1 MRSAARKRVVCEEA
15 GFTLTEILVTTMIM
29 IIVLFALYSIFD
41 MGLRVYSFGN
51 DKVDATEKARLG
63 MEKMER
69 EIRAAFPVDGFNGQQ
84 HVFFPSGSPD
94 PANSAPT
101 LPPAEAGLAANQRST
116 ITFGN
121 DLPSAAGAP
130 PNRMIDPEEAITYEL
145 RMWDDDDNDDII
157 DVGELV
163 ACPNVGT
170 EGVCVVVR
178 REGSAGTFEPMVESV
193 VPDGLTFEYLRN
205 NMAPVTFADGTDIGV
220 VRITLEVNVD
230 GREQT
235 LTTDVDLRNRGG

>member
-15 GFTLTEILVTTMIM
+15 GFTLTEVLVTTMIM

-51 DKVDATEKARLG
+51 DKVEATEKARLG

-69 EIRAAFPVDGFNGQQ
+69 EIRAAYPVDRVNGQD
-84 HVFFPSGSPD
+84 HVFFNSGTPLV
-94 PANSAPT
+94 AA
-101 LPPAEAGLAANQRST
+101 LPPPPVEDPPIPANQRRS

-121 DLPSAAGAP
+121 DVAP
-130 PNRMIDPEEAITYEL
+130 PNRKIDPAEEITYEL
-145 RMWDDDDNDDII
+145 WLRNPDGSLGGPDS
-157 DVGELV
+157 
-163 ACPNVGT
+163 CPTTGT

-178 REGSAGTFEPMVESV
+178 REGSGGNFEPLVESV
-193 VPDGLTFEYLRN
+193 VPRGLTFEYLRN

-230 GREQT
+230 GVEQT

>member
-1 MRSAARKRVVCEEA
+1 MRSAARKRLVCEEA

-29 IIVLFALYSIFD
+29 IIVLFGLYSMFD

-69 EIRAAFPVDGFNGQQ
+69 EIRAAYPVDPINNPPQR
-84 HVFFPSGSPD
+84 HVFFPSGFAD

-101 LPPAEAGLAANQRST
+101 LPGEQS

-121 DLPSAAGAP
+121 DLPTPEGAP

-145 RMWDDDDNDDII
+145 RNSDGSPGCPI
-157 DVGELV
+157 VGDPGEW
-163 ACPNVGT
+163 T
-170 EGVCVVVR
+170 VCR
-178 REGSAGTFEPMVESV
+178 REGSDGTFEPLVENV
-193 VPDGLTFEYLRN
+193 VPTRGNGEPEPGLTFEYLRN
-205 NMAPVTFADGTDIGV
+205 NMAPTTFADGTDIGV

-230 GREQT
+230 GVEQT

>member
-15 GFTLTEILVTTMIM
+15 GFTLTEMLVTTLLTIL
-29 IIVLFALYSIFD
+29 VLFALFSMFD
-41 MGLRVYSFGN
+41 MGIRVFTFGN

-69 EIRAAFPVDGFNGQQ
+69 EIRAAYPVDGVNGLN

-94 PANSAPT
+94 PATSNPT
-101 LPPAEAGLAANQRST
+101 LPGEQS

-121 DLPSAAGAP
+121 DLPSAGAP
-130 PNRMIDPEEAITYEL
+130 PNRMIEPEEAITYEL
-145 RMWDDDDNDDII
+145 RNSDGSPGCPI
-157 DVGELV
+157 VGDPGEW
-163 ACPNVGT
+163 T
-170 EGVCVVVR
+170 VCR
-178 REGSAGTFEPMVESV
+178 REGSDGTFEPMVESV
-193 VPDGLTFEYLRN
+193 VPNRDNGEPGLTFEYLRN

-220 VRITLEVNVD
+220 VRITLEVKFPRRQGFVD
-230 GREQT
+230 GVEQT